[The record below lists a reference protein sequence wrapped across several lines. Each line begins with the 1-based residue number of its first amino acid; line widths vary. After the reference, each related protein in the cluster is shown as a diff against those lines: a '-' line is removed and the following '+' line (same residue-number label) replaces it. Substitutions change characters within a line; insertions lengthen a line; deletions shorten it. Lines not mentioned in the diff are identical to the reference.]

1 MSARGQAAGRTWRAA
16 AWALA
21 GLAVAAA
28 GSGLRAQTLEGHVLD
43 EATGDAIA
51 GALVT
56 LTDLRGEVVA
66 VVNTG
71 DDGAFVFVEP
81 DPPGRSYEL
90 RVEQIGYG
98 PARARL
104 QFSPDRPLQVD
115 VLLAPAA
122 IPVDSVLV
130 STTRSRRLVEV
141 GFETRREAGGAIF
154 IDRTELEDRSAT
166 RVTDLLRGRAG
177 VRVIS
182 FGSEEDIRV
191 GASSR
196 NLSGSDCQPAVWIDG
211 SRVRSAGTPDVDQAP
226 TGSRMRVDPA
236 LTELVSPEDIEG
248 LEVYTG
254 PAGLPVQFRD
264 RNVDCG
270 VVLIWTR
277 TT

>member
-1 MSARGQAAGRTWRAA
+1 MSARARAAGRRWPVV

-21 GLAVAAA
+21 GLAVA

-56 LTDLRGEVVA
+56 LADLRGGVVA
-66 VVNTG
+66 VVTTG
-71 DDGAFVFVEP
+71 DDGAFTFTEP

-104 QFSPDRPLQVD
+104 QFSPGRPLQVD

-122 IPVDSVLV
+122 IPVDSVVV
-130 STTRSRRLVEV
+130 STSRSRRLVEV
-141 GFETRREAGGAIF
+141 GFEARREAGGAIY
-154 IDRTELEDRSAT
+154 IDRTQVEERSAT
-166 RVTDLLRGRAG
+166 RVTDLLRGQPG

-191 GASSR
+191 GASGR

-211 SRVRSAGTPDVDQAP
+211 SRVRSAGAPDVDQAR

-236 LTELVSPEDIEG
+236 LTELVSPDDIEG
-248 LEVYTG
+248 IEVYTG

-264 RNVDCG
+264 RNADCG